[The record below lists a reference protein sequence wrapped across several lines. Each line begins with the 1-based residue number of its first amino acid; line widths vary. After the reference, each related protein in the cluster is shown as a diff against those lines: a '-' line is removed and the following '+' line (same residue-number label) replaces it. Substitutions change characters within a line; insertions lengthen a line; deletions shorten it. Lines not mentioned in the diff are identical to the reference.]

1 MAEVVSGVAS
11 TLLGNLAT
19 KSFQE
24 IALACGLKD
33 DVKKFESS
41 LRTIKAYLI
50 DAENKQAK
58 NRSIDEWL
66 KQLREAFDD
75 AGDILDEIEYEAKLN
90 EVVKMYG
97 SISTKVRRFFSYT
110 SNPLVF
116 RIKMAHKIKDMKQKM
131 DEKIREGRDLG
142 IVEQHVNTPAL
153 EHNLPWRET
162 ASSLPF
168 RVCGRL
174 EEKEE
179 IIKSLMTQKSEANS
193 IDVISIVG
201 IGGLG
206 KTTLAQMA
214 YNDTP
219 VKANFDPL
227 MWVCVSDDFDVK
239 KLIQRIIHAATKR
252 ENFVDANFS
261 LEYMISLLNQTLHGK
276 KFLLVLDDVWNENH
290 SKWDELRNHLLE
302 AGGDKG
308 SKIIV
313 TTRSR
318 KVADIMGSNLV
329 MKLEGLPENEC
340 WRLFAKCA
348 FQEEKDEEKYPRLKQ
363 IGEQIV
369 KKCKGVPLAITTLG
383 CLLRSK
389 SHDENEWRK
398 IRDSEVWNLDQEETD
413 ILPSLKLSYN
423 HLPSEVKQCFSYCSC
438 FSKDYEYVA
447 IDLIMLWMAHGLLQP
462 TREEEDA
469 EDIGE
474 LYIKKLVSA
483 SLLQIEGD
491 SNPYFDFKNLMTF
504 KILKMHDLVH
514 DLAQLTM
521 KESSRTR
528 TVMQEGQQ
536 EALIEWTSDKFN
548 YLRVLHLTKY
558 MELSSLPDDC
568 FAIMKKHLRY
578 LFLRNCPSLK
588 KLPDSICKLQSLQ
601 SLGLGC
607 DSLQEL
613 PKNMNKL
620 IYLQYL
626 FLMGIKIT
634 SLSSMN
640 IGRFQ
645 QLKCL
650 YLLKCSRLVSV
661 PSAVGRLTTLKKLGF
676 YECEELVNFE
686 DEEEEGKQ
694 HVVINNLNL
703 QLFSIIG
710 SAKLDALPK
719 WLERATK
726 LRHLSIMLT
735 GIKSLPTRLPM
746 TSLEELYILL
756 CAELSSLP
764 NMDQAHNLQYLEIY
778 YCPTLYAKYNKETG
792 PDWPKIAHIP
802 YCKIFKACLRKS
814 PISKDVD
821 LSALARYTHGSSGA
835 NITEISRAP
844 DLVKTV
850 RAGSGSDRR
859 SGSRWEGR
867 ESLTVRERSVYVIV
881 GGG

>member
-1 MAEVVSGVAS
+1 MTCCLMFFGFNPTSATSGVVSGVAS
-11 TLLGNLAT
+11 TLLANLAT

-24 IALACGLKD
+24 ITLACGLKD

-41 LRTIKAYLI
+41 LRIINAYLI

-58 NRSIDEWL
+58 NRSIDDWL
-66 KQLREAFDD
+66 KQLGEAFDD

-97 SISTKVRRFFSYT
+97 SISTKVHRFFSYT
-110 SNPLVF
+110 SNPLAF
-116 RIKMAHKIKDMKQKM
+116 RIRMAHKIKDMKQKM
-131 DEKIREGRDLG
+131 DEKIREGRNLG
-142 IVEQHVNTPAL
+142 IIEQHVNTPAP

-162 ASSLPF
+162 TSSLPF
-168 RVCGRL
+168 RLCGRH

-179 IIKSLMTQKSEANS
+179 IINLLMNQKSEANG
-193 IDVISIVG
+193 IDVISVVG

-214 YNDTP
+214 YNDTQ

-227 MWVCVSDDFDVK
+227 MWVCVSNDFDVK
-239 KLIQRIIHAATKR
+239 KLIQRIIHAASKR
-252 ENFVDANFS
+252 ENVVDANSS
-261 LEYMISLLNQTLHGK
+261 LEYMISLLNQNLHGK
-276 KFLLVLDDVWNENH
+276 RFLLVLDDVWNENH

-313 TTRSR
+313 TTRSQI
-318 KVADIMGSNLV
+318 VVDIVGSNLSK
-329 MKLEGLPENEC
+329 KLEGLPENEC
-340 WRLFAKCA
+340 WRLFVKCA
-348 FQEEKDEEKYPRLKQ
+348 FQEEKEEEKYPRLKQ

-369 KKCKGVPLAITTLG
+369 EKCKGVPLAITTLG
-383 CLLRSK
+383 CLLGSK

-423 HLPSEVKQCFSYCSC
+423 HLASEVKQCFSYCSC
-438 FSKDYEYVA
+438 FPKDYEYEVLE
-447 IDLIMLWMAHGLLQP
+447 LIMFWMAHGLLQP
-462 TREEEDA
+462 TGEKEDA

-491 SNPYFDFKNLMTF
+491 PNPDFKFKNLMTF
-504 KILKMHDLVH
+504 KRLKMHDLVH

-521 KESSRTR
+521 KESSKTR
-528 TVMQEGQQ
+528 TIVQEGQQ
-536 EALIEWTSDKFN
+536 EASIEWISNKFN
-548 YLRVLHLTKY
+548 YLRVLHLRKH

-568 FAIMKKHLRY
+568 FATMKKHLRY

-588 KLPDSICKLQSLQ
+588 KLPDSICKLQSLL

-607 DSLQEL
+607 NSLQEL

-645 QLKCL
+645 QLKFL
-650 YLLKCSRLVSV
+650 YLFYCSRLVSV

-676 YECEELVNFE
+676 YECQELVHFE
-686 DEEEEGKQ
+686 DEEEEEKQ
-694 HVVINNLNL
+694 HVNLNL
-703 QLFSIIG
+703 QVFFILG
-710 SAKLDALPK
+710 SEKLDFLPK

-726 LRHLSIMLT
+726 LQYLSIGMT
-735 GIKSLPTRLPM
+735 GIKSLPARLPM
-746 TSLEELYILL
+746 TSLEELSIYWCL
-756 CAELSSLP
+756 EMSSLP
-764 NMDQAHNLQYLEIY
+764 NMDQTHHLQYLKISL
-778 YCPTLYAKYNKETG
+778 CPDLYARYNKETG
-792 PDWPKIAHIP
+792 SDWPKIAHIP
-802 YCKIFKACLRKS
+802 YCKIY
-814 PISKDVD
+814 DD
-821 LSALARYTHGSSGA
+821 DDDD
-835 NITEISRAP
+835 E
-844 DLVKTV
+844 D
-850 RAGSGSDRR
+850 DD
-859 SGSRWEGR
+859 
-867 ESLTVRERSVYVIV
+867 
-881 GGG
+881 

>member
-11 TLLGNLAT
+11 TLLGNLAK

-24 IALACGLKD
+24 IALVCGLKD

-41 LRTIKAYLI
+41 LRTINAYLI
-50 DAENKQAK
+50 DAENKQVK
-58 NRSIDEWL
+58 NRSSIDDWL
-66 KQLREAFDD
+66 KQVREAFDD

-97 SISTKVRRFFSYT
+97 SIGTKVNRFFSYT
-110 SNPLVF
+110 SNPLAF
-116 RIKMAHKIKDMKQKM
+116 RMRMAHKIKDMKQKM

-168 RVCGRL
+168 RLCGRL

-179 IIKSLMTQKSEANS
+179 IINSLMTQKSQANG

-206 KTTLAQMA
+206 KTTLAQMV
-214 YNDTP
+214 YNDTR
-219 VKANFDPL
+219 VKANFDTL

-239 KLIQRIIHAATKR
+239 KLIQRIIHAALKR
-252 ENFVDANFS
+252 ENVVDANSS
-261 LEYMISLLNQTLHGK
+261 LEYMISLLNQNLHGK
-276 KFLLVLDDVWNENH
+276 RFLLVLDDVWNENH

-313 TTRSR
+313 TTRSQI
-318 KVADIMGSNLV
+318 VVDIVGSNLSK
-329 MKLEGLPENEC
+329 KLERLPENEC
-340 WRLFAKCA
+340 WRLFVKCA
-348 FQEEKDEEKYPRLKQ
+348 FQEEKEEEKYPRLKQ

-389 SHDENEWRK
+389 SNDENEWRK
-398 IRDSEVWNLDQEETD
+398 IKDSEVWNYQEETD

-423 HLPSEVKQCFSYCSC
+423 HLQSEVKQCFSLCSC
-438 FSKDYEYVA
+438 FPNDYEYDG
-447 IDLIMLWMAHGLLQP
+447 IELIMFWKAHGLLQP

-474 LYIKKLVSA
+474 LYIKKLVST
-483 SLLQIEGD
+483 SLLQIDKEK
-491 SNPYFDFKNLMTF
+491 SFLFPKFRNLMAF
-504 KILKMHDLVH
+504 KRFKMHDLIH
-514 DLAQLTM
+514 DLAKLTM

-528 TVMQEGQQ
+528 TVVQEEQQ
-536 EALIEWTSDKFN
+536 ETSIEWTSDKFN
-548 YLRVLHLTKY
+548 YLRVLHLTKD
-558 MELSSLPDDC
+558 MELCSLPDDC
-568 FAIMKKHLRY
+568 FATMKKHLRY
-578 LFLRNCPSLK
+578 LFLGYCPSLK

-601 SLGLGC
+601 SLGLYC

-626 FLMGIKIT
+626 LLMEIKIT

-650 YLLKCSRLVSV
+650 YLFKCSRLVSV

-676 YECEELVNFE
+676 YKCEELVKFE

-694 HVVINNLNL
+694 HVNLNL
-703 QLFSIIG
+703 QVFIIDG
-710 SAKLDALPK
+710 AEKLDFLPK

-726 LRHLSIMLT
+726 LRYLSIKET
-735 GIKSLPTRLPM
+735 GIKSLSTRLPM
-746 TSLEELYILL
+746 TSLEELYIYW
-756 CAELSSLP
+756 CVKLSSLP
-764 NMDQAHNLQYLEIY
+764 NMDQTHNLQYLKIS
-778 YCPTLYAKYNKETG
+778 YCPVLYAKYNKETG
-792 PDWPKIAHIP
+792 PAWPKIAHIP
-802 YCKIFKACLRKS
+802 YCKIISLLETIKEAANNRIRYDRIRSHLRAMEAS
-814 PISKDVD
+814 IR
-821 LSALARYTHGSSGA
+821 AMYSSH
-835 NITEISRAP
+835 
-844 DLVKTV
+844 LQH
-850 RAGSGSDRR
+850 
-859 SGSRWEGR
+859 
-867 ESLTVRERSVYVIV
+867 
-881 GGG
+881 

>member
-11 TLLGNLAT
+11 TLLANLAT

-24 IALACGLKD
+24 ITLACGLKD

-50 DAENKQAK
+50 NAENKQAK

-66 KQLREAFDD
+66 KQLREALDD

-97 SISTKVRRFFSYT
+97 STSTEVCRFFSYT
-110 SNPLVF
+110 SNPLAF
-116 RIKMAHKIKDMKQKM
+116 RIRMAHKIKDMKQKM
-131 DEKIREGRDLG
+131 DGKIREGRKLG
-142 IVEQHVNTPAL
+142 IVEQHVNTPSM

-168 RVCGRL
+168 RVCGRR
-174 EEKEE
+174 EEKEK
-179 IIKSLMTQKSEANS
+179 IINSLMTQKSQANN
-193 IDVISIVG
+193 IDVISVVG

-206 KTTLAQMA
+206 KTTLAQMV
-214 YNDTP
+214 YNDTQ
-219 VKANFDPL
+219 VKANFDTL

-239 KLIQRIIHAATKR
+239 KLIQRIIHAASKR
-252 ENFVDANFS
+252 ENVVDANSS

-290 SKWDELRNHLLE
+290 NKWDELRNHLLE
-302 AGGDKG
+302 VGGDKG

-318 KVADIMGSNLV
+318 KVADIVESNLV
-329 MKLEGLPENEC
+329 MKLKGLPENEC
-340 WRLFAKCA
+340 WQLFTKCA

-369 KKCKGVPLAITTLG
+369 QKCKGVPLAITTLG

-389 SHDENEWRK
+389 CHDENEWRK
-398 IRDSEVWNLDQEETD
+398 IRDSEVWNLNQEETD

-423 HLPSEVKQCFSYCSC
+423 HLPPEVKQCFSYCSC
-438 FSKDYEYVA
+438 FPKDYEYMA
-447 IDLIMLWMAHGLLQP
+447 IELIMFWMAHGLLQP

-474 LYIKKLVSA
+474 LYIKKLVST
-483 SLLQIEGD
+483 SLLQIEEGY
-491 SNPYFDFKNLMTF
+491 PYHYFDFQNLITF
-504 KILKMHDLVH
+504 KRFKMHDLVH
-514 DLAQLTM
+514 DVAQLTM
-521 KESSRTR
+521 KESSKTR

-536 EALIEWTSDKFN
+536 EASIEWTSDKFN

-558 MELSSLPDDC
+558 MESSSLPDDC
-568 FAIMKKHLRY
+568 FATMKKHLRY
-578 LFLRNCPSLK
+578 LHLQAGNCRNLK
-588 KLPDSICKLQSLQ
+588 KLPDSICKLQNLQ
-601 SLGLGC
+601 SLSLRGFDGLQKLC
-607 DSLQEL
+607 
-613 PKNMNKL
+613 KNMKNL

-626 FLMGIKIT
+626 HLEMEIT

-645 QLKCL
+645 QLKFL
-650 YLLKCSRLVSV
+650 YLYNCSKLVSV
-661 PSAVGRLTTLKKLGF
+661 PSVVGRLTTLKKLGF
-676 YECEELVNFE
+676 IFCEELVNFE
-686 DEEEEGKQ
+686 DEEEEEKQ
-694 HVVINNLNL
+694 HVNLNL
-703 QLFSIIG
+703 QVFFIDGLE
-710 SAKLDALPK
+710 KLDALPK

-726 LRHLSIMLT
+726 LQYLRIRTT

-746 TSLEELYILL
+746 TSLEEFYIVA
-756 CAELSSLP
+756 CEELSSLP
-764 NMDQAHNLQYLEIY
+764 NMDQTHNLQYLKIS
-778 YCPTLYAKYNKETG
+778 YCPELYTRYNKNTG

-802 YCKIFKACLRKS
+802 QCEVS
-814 PISKDVD
+814 SNN
-821 LSALARYTHGSSGA
+821 LSHNVTNLTTLLLCMH
-835 NITEISRAP
+835 IEDIEHE
-844 DLVKTV
+844 DE
-850 RAGSGSDRR
+850 DDDD
-859 SGSRWEGR
+859 EGL
-867 ESLTVRERSVYVIV
+867 ESLP
-881 GGG
+881 

>member
-1 MAEVVSGVAS
+1 MAEVVSGAAS
-11 TLLGNLAT
+11 TLLAKLAT

-33 DVKKFESS
+33 DVKKFQSS
-41 LRTIKAYLI
+41 LRTINAYLI
-50 DAENKQAK
+50 DAENKPAK
-58 NRSIDEWL
+58 NHSIDEWL
-66 KQLREAFDD
+66 KQLRDAFDD

-97 SISTKVRRFFSYT
+97 SISTKVHRFFSYT
-110 SNPLVF
+110 SNPLAF
-116 RIKMAHKIKDMKQKM
+116 RIRMAHKIKDMKQKM
-131 DEKIREGRDLG
+131 DAKIRQGRDLG

-179 IIKSLMTQKSEANS
+179 IINSLMTQKSEANS
-193 IDVISIVG
+193 IDVISIIG

-206 KTTLAQMA
+206 KTTLAQMV
-214 YNDTP
+214 YNDTR
-219 VKANFDPL
+219 VNEHFDLL

-239 KLIQRIIHAATKR
+239 KLIQRIIHAALKR
-252 ENFVDANFS
+252 ENVVDANSS
-261 LEYMISLLNQTLHGK
+261 LEYMISLLNHTLHGK

-290 SKWDELRNHLLE
+290 SKWNELRNHLLGV
-302 AGGDKG
+302 GGDKD

-318 KVADIMGSNLV
+318 NVVDIVGSNLV
-329 MKLEGLPENEC
+329 IKLEGLPENEC
-340 WRLFAKCA
+340 WRLFTKCA
-348 FQEEKDEEKYPRLKQ
+348 FQEEKEEEKYPRLKQ

-398 IRDSEVWNLDQEETD
+398 IRDSEVWNLNQEETD

-423 HLPSEVKQCFSYCSC
+423 HLLPEVKQCFSYCSC
-438 FSKDYEYVA
+438 YPKDYEFEVFE
-447 IDLIMLWMAHGLLQP
+447 LIMFWMAHGLLQP

-474 LYIKKLVSA
+474 LYIKKLVST
-483 SLLQIEGD
+483 SLLQINEEKTFLF
-491 SNPYFDFKNLMTF
+491 PEFQNLMTF
-504 KILKMHDLVH
+504 KTLKMHDLVH
-514 DLAQLTM
+514 DLAKLTM

-528 TVMQEGQQ
+528 TVVQEGQQ
-536 EALIEWTSDKFN
+536 EASIEWISDKFN
-548 YLRVLHLTKY
+548 YMRVLHLKKDT
-558 MELSSLPDDC
+558 ELSSFPDDC
-568 FAIMKKHLRY
+568 FATMKKHLRF
-578 LFLRNCPSLK
+578 LFLENFPSLK

-601 SLGLGC
+601 SLGLYC

-626 FLMGIKIT
+626 LLMGIKIT

-645 QLKCL
+645 QLKFL
-650 YLLKCSRLVSV
+650 YLFNCSKLVSV

-676 YECEELVNFE
+676 LWCEELMNFE

-694 HVVINNLNL
+694 HVVVNNLNL
-703 QLFSIIG
+703 QLFFIIG
-710 SAKLDALPK
+710 SKKLDFLPK

-726 LRHLSIMLT
+726 LQYLSIDIT

-746 TSLEELYILL
+746 TSLEELFIYR
-756 CAELSSLP
+756 CEELSSLP
-764 NMDQAHNLQYLEIY
+764 NMDQTHNLQYLVVY
-778 YCPTLYAKYNKETG
+778 DCPALSARYNKQTG
-792 PDWPKIAHIP
+792 PDWPNIAHIP
-802 YCKIFKACLRKS
+802 YCKIGYYDDDDDERRK
-814 PISKDVD
+814 
-821 LSALARYTHGSSGA
+821 
-835 NITEISRAP
+835 
-844 DLVKTV
+844 
-850 RAGSGSDRR
+850 
-859 SGSRWEGR
+859 
-867 ESLTVRERSVYVIV
+867 LTDDED
-881 GGG
+881 GN

>member
-1 MAEVVSGVAS
+1 MADVVSGVAS

-41 LRTIKAYLI
+41 LRIIKAYLI

-58 NRSIDEWL
+58 NHSIDEWL
-66 KQLREAFDD
+66 KQLREAFDE

-97 SISTKVRRFFSYT
+97 SICTKVRRFFSYT
-110 SNPLVF
+110 SNPLAF
-116 RIKMAHKIKDMKQKM
+116 RIRMAHKIKDMKQKM

-142 IVEQHVNTPAL
+142 IVEQYVNTPTL

-162 ASSLPF
+162 ASSLSS

-206 KTTLAQMA
+206 KTTLAQMV
-214 YNDTP
+214 YNDIS
-219 VKANFDPL
+219 VNEHFDPL
-227 MWVCVSDDFDVK
+227 IWVCVSDDFDVK
-239 KLIQRIIHAATKR
+239 KLIQRIIHVASKG
-252 ENFVDANFS
+252 ENFVDANSS
-261 LEYMISLLNQTLHGK
+261 LEYMISLLKRTLCGK
-276 KFLLVLDDVWNENH
+276 KFLLVLDDVWNEIH
-290 SKWDELRNHLLE
+290 SKWNELRNHLLGV
-302 AGGDKG
+302 GGDKG

-318 KVADIMGSNLV
+318 NVVDIVGSNLV
-329 MKLEGLPENEC
+329 IKLEGLPENEC
-340 WRLFAKCA
+340 WRLFTKCA
-348 FQEEKDEEKYPRLKQ
+348 FQEEKEEEKYPRLKQ

-398 IRDSEVWNLDQEETD
+398 IRDSEVWNLNQEESD

-423 HLPSEVKQCFSYCSC
+423 HLPPEVKQCFSYCSC
-438 FSKDYEYVA
+438 FPKDYEYDG
-447 IDLIMLWMAHGLLQP
+447 IELIMFWMAHGLLQP
-462 TREEEDA
+462 SREEEDA

-474 LYIKKLVSA
+474 LYLKKLVST
-483 SLLQIEGD
+483 SLLQIDEVYSFLFPKIG
-491 SNPYFDFKNLMTF
+491 NLMAFKN
-504 KILKMHDLVH
+504 LKMHDLVH
-514 DLAQLTM
+514 DLAKLTM

-528 TVMQEGQQ
+528 TVVQEGQQ
-536 EALIEWTSDKFN
+536 EASIEWTSEKFN
-548 YLRVLHLTKY
+548 YLRVLHLTKD
-558 MELSSLPDDC
+558 MELSSFPDDC
-568 FAIMKKHLRY
+568 FATMKKHLRY
-578 LFLRNCPSLK
+578 LFLGNCPSLK

-601 SLGLGC
+601 SLGLHC

-626 FLMGIKIT
+626 LLMGIKIT

-645 QLKCL
+645 QLKFL
-650 YLLKCSRLVSV
+650 YLFNCSRLVSV
-661 PSAVGRLTTLKKLGF
+661 PSAVGRLTTLKKLVF
-676 YECEELVNFE
+676 LWCEELVNFE

-694 HVVINNLNL
+694 HVQVNNLNL
-703 QLFSIIG
+703 QLFSIAG
-710 SAKLDALPK
+710 SKKLNALPK

-726 LRHLSIMLT
+726 LQYLSISIT
-735 GIKSLPTRLPM
+735 GIKSLPTRLSM
-746 TSLEELYILL
+746 TSLEQLYIDR
-756 CAELSSLP
+756 CEEMSSLP
-764 NMDQAHNLQYLEIY
+764 NMDQTHHLQYLKIY
-778 YCPTLYAKYNKETG
+778 YCPELYERYNEETG
-792 PDWPKIAHIP
+792 PDWLKIAHIP
-802 YCKIFKACLRKS
+802 QCEIISLKEQIEKIIDMNRKS
-814 PISKDVD
+814 LIKLRNQARVD
-821 LSALARYTHGSSGA
+821 TTTNSQS
-835 NITEISRAP
+835 
-844 DLVKTV
+844 
-850 RAGSGSDRR
+850 
-859 SGSRWEGR
+859 
-867 ESLTVRERSVYVIV
+867 
-881 GGG
+881 

>member
-1 MAEVVSGVAS
+1 MADVVSGVAS

-41 LRTIKAYLI
+41 LKTIKAYLI
-50 DAENKQAK
+50 DAENKEAK
-58 NRSIDEWL
+58 NHSIDEWL

-90 EVVKMYG
+90 EVVKLYG
-97 SISTKVRRFFSYT
+97 SVCTKIRRFFSYT
-110 SNPLVF
+110 SNPLAF
-116 RIKMAHKIKDMKQKM
+116 RIRMAHKIKDMKQKM
-131 DEKIREGRDLG
+131 DEKIREGRKLG
-142 IVEQHVNTPAL
+142 IVEQYVNTPTL
-153 EHNLPWRET
+153 EQNLPWRET
-162 ASSLPF
+162 ASSLSS

-174 EEKEE
+174 EEKGE

-206 KTTLAQMA
+206 KTTLAQMV
-214 YNDTP
+214 YNDTR
-219 VKANFDPL
+219 VKVNFDPL

-290 SKWDELRNHLLE
+290 NKWDELRNHLLE

-348 FQEEKDEEKYPRLKQ
+348 FEEEKEEEKYPRLKQ

-383 CLLRSK
+383 FLLRSK
-389 SHDENEWRK
+389 CHDENEWRK

-447 IDLIMLWMAHGLLQP
+447 IDLILFWMAHGLLQP

-474 LYIKKLVSA
+474 LYIKKLVST

-514 DLAQLTM
+514 DLARLTM

-528 TVMQEGQQ
+528 TVMQEGRQ

-558 MELSSLPDDC
+558 MESSSLPDDC
-568 FAIMKKHLRY
+568 FATMKKHLRY
-578 LFLRNCPSLK
+578 LHLQAGNCRNLK
-588 KLPDSICKLQSLQ
+588 KLPDSICKLQNLQ
-601 SLGLGC
+601 SLSLRGFDGLQKLC
-607 DSLQEL
+607 
-613 PKNMNKL
+613 KNMKNL

-626 FLMGIKIT
+626 HLEMEIT

-645 QLKCL
+645 QLKFL
-650 YLLKCSRLVSV
+650 YLYNCSKLVSV
-661 PSAVGRLTTLKKLGF
+661 PSVVGRLTTLKKLGF
-676 YECEELVNFE
+676 IFCEKLVNFE

-694 HVVINNLNL
+694 HVNLNL
-703 QLFSIIG
+703 QVFFIDGLE
-710 SAKLDALPK
+710 KLEALPK

-726 LRHLSIMLT
+726 LQYLRIRTT

-746 TSLEELYILL
+746 TSLEEFYIVA
-756 CAELSSLP
+756 CEELSSLP
-764 NMDQAHNLQYLEIY
+764 NMDQTHNLQYLKIS
-778 YCPTLYAKYNKETG
+778 YCPELYTRYNKNTG

-802 YCKIFKACLRKS
+802 QCEVS
-814 PISKDVD
+814 SNN
-821 LSALARYTHGSSGA
+821 LSHNVTNLTTLLLCMH
-835 NITEISRAP
+835 IEDTE
-844 DLVKTV
+844 DE
-850 RAGSGSDRR
+850 DDDD
-859 SGSRWEGR
+859 EGL
-867 ESLTVRERSVYVIV
+867 ESLPVDEEGKKEKKKIIIALSLCNVFA
-881 GGG
+881 

>member
-1 MAEVVSGVAS
+1 MADVVSGVAS

-33 DVKKFESS
+33 DVNKFESS

-97 SISTKVRRFFSYT
+97 SICTKVRRFFSYT
-110 SNPLVF
+110 SNPLAF
-116 RIKMAHKIKDMKQKM
+116 RIRMAHKIKDMKQKM
-131 DEKIREGRDLG
+131 DKKLTEGRDLG

-168 RVCGRL
+168 RLCGRL

-179 IIKSLMTQKSEANS
+179 IINSLMTQKSQANG

-206 KTTLAQMA
+206 KTTLAQMV
-214 YNDTP
+214 YNDTR

-227 MWVCVSDDFDVK
+227 MWVCVSNDFDVK
-239 KLIQRIIHAATKR
+239 KLIQRIIHSALKR
-252 ENFVDANFS
+252 ENEVDANSS

-302 AGGDKG
+302 AGGDKD

-313 TTRSR
+313 TTRII
-318 KVADIMGSNLV
+318 KVADIVGSNLV

-340 WRLFAKCA
+340 WRLFVKCA
-348 FQEEKDEEKYPRLKQ
+348 FQEEKEEEKYPRLKQ

-398 IRDSEVWNLDQEETD
+398 IRDSEAWNLDQEETD

-423 HLPSEVKQCFSYCSC
+423 HLPPEVKQCFSYCSC
-438 FSKDYEYVA
+438 YPKDYEYHG
-447 IDLIMLWMAHGLLQP
+447 IELIMLWMAHGLLQP

-474 LYIKKLVSA
+474 LYLKKLVST
-483 SLLQIEGD
+483 SLLQIHEVYPFVFPKFR
-491 SNPYFDFKNLMTF
+491 NLMAFKN
-504 KILKMHDLVH
+504 LKMHDLVH
-514 DLAQLTM
+514 DLAKLTM

-528 TVMQEGQQ
+528 TVVQQGQQ
-536 EALIEWTSDKFN
+536 EASIEWTSDKFN
-548 YLRVLHLTKY
+548 YLRVLHLTKH
-558 MELSSLPDDC
+558 MELSSLLDDDC
-568 FAIMKKHLRY
+568 FVKMKKHLRY
-578 LFLRNCPSLK
+578 LYLGNCPSLK
-588 KLPDSICKLQSLQ
+588 KLPDSICKLQNLQ

-607 DSLQEL
+607 RSLQEL

-620 IYLQYL
+620 IYLQNL
-626 FLMGIKIT
+626 LLMEIKIT

-645 QLKCL
+645 QLKFL
-650 YLLKCSRLVSV
+650 YLFKCSRLVSV
-661 PSAVGRLTTLKKLGF
+661 PSAVSGLTTLKKLVF
-676 YECEELVNFE
+676 LRCDELVNFE

-694 HVVINNLNL
+694 HVVVNNLNL
-703 QLFSIIG
+703 QLFSIAG
-710 SAKLDALPK
+710 SKKLNALPK

-726 LRHLSIMLT
+726 LQYLSISET
-735 GIKSLPTRLPM
+735 GIKSLPTRMPM
-746 TSLEELYILL
+746 TSLEELYIDQ
-756 CAELSSLP
+756 CEEMSSLP
-764 NMDQAHNLQYLEIY
+764 NMDQTHNLQYLKIS
-778 YCPTLYAKYNKETG
+778 YCPELYTRYNKNTG

-802 YCKIFKACLRKS
+802 QCEI
-814 PISKDVD
+814 ISLKE
-821 LSALARYTHGSSGA
+821 H
-835 NITEISRAP
+835 IEEISDVIAKLLMEKHPLQFLSLERIH
-844 DLVKTV
+844 
-850 RAGSGSDRR
+850 
-859 SGSRWEGR
+859 SR
-867 ESLTVRERSVYVIV
+867 Y
-881 GGG
+881 